1 MVSEPQGVRQL
12 FSSASNNRGN
22 SVIIAVVAGALSLA
36 GLALILNQVSQ
47 FSQQVSQSEKT
58 ANQSGQDAVS
68 LYYIQKK
75 FTFGKTVIPATQ
87 SEPESFK
94 YKAPD
99 WYPEFYPTASEL
111 NTTPRIIPVKP
122 VGSGAFPSPLVPLL
136 MVTKN
141 KVASGECKPLDFP
154 VPKSQINSNEDCE
167 FISLSPDKSS
177 LGAIQGQTELHK
189 TNNFQLSLIAVP
201 DANLLTASQKDA
213 LFKPG
218 FEYPLAATRLEPI
231 KFVKYVINESN
242 PKVFSKIAIQTNSI
256 GAIIPVEIPPA
267 PKCRLSLHS
276 SVQQPLVLS
285 SDRLVKLSLEV
296 EQGIAESVSISLA
309 NERET
314 LFNSQQFDRQHLNNF
329 ERLTPLKA
337 DGFDINILTT
347 DKNNIARFNR
357 SSDGNNRIWNIIAN
371 VKGLDST
378 SKECSTSI
386 MIHDPPTTT
395 TTTTTSTLAPSV
407 VINPIPDTVVPPT
420 PVITVVPPTPPPIA
434 PNRLM
439 AVTQPVNQ
447 STREGD
453 DRKNYYTLPTFNFVA
468 QNSGG
473 LPITY
478 KWYRK
483 NRTGTAWIEV
493 ALGSQSALKLN
504 SVRILQ
510 DHGALFKCKASAPNL
525 GDLWSNEV
533 TLTVTGGWV
542 NAAGGGCA
550 DVCER
555 HGFVPKNSPEGANC
569 ASGETIPWSAWDS
582 KANNQNPIDFNWGC
596 WDGCVGGK
604 GCHTNRC
611 AQARSEPSIPNKKW
625 GYCYAPAQTRDN
637 DNTDITAAC
646 YCGPR

>member
-1 MVSEPQGVRQL
+1 MRKL

-22 SVIIAVVAGALSLA
+22 SVIIAVIAGALSLA

-47 FSQQVSQSEKT
+47 FSQQVSQSEKA
-58 ANQSGQDAVS
+58 ANQSEQDAVT

-201 DANLLTASQKDA
+201 DANLLTASQKEA

-218 FEYPLAATRLEPI
+218 FDYPLAATRVEPI
-231 KFVKYVINESN
+231 KFVKYVINEAN
-242 PKVFSKIAIQTNSI
+242 PKVLTKIAIQTNSV

-276 SVQQPLVLS
+276 SVQQPLRLT
-285 SDRLVKLSLEV
+285 SDTILKLNLEV
-296 EQGIAESVSISLA
+296 EQGIADSVSINLA
-309 NERET
+309 NHRET
-314 LFNSQQFDRQHLNNF
+314 LFGFDRFDRQRLNNF
-329 ERLTPLKA
+329 ERFTPLKA
-337 DGFDINILTT
+337 EGFDINILAS
-347 DKNNIARFNR
+347 DKNTIAQFNR
-357 SSDGNNRIWNIIAN
+357 SLDGNNRVWNISAN
-371 VKGLDST
+371 LKGLDST
-378 SKECSTSI
+378 TKECSTSI

-395 TTTTTSTLAPSV
+395 TTTSTLAPSV
-407 VINPIPDTVVPPT
+407 VVNPPPDKVVPPP
-420 PVITVVPPTPPPIA
+420 PVITVDPPMPPPTA
-434 PNRLM
+434 PNTLM

-453 DRKNYYTLPTFNFVA
+453 DEKNYYTLPTFNFVA
-468 QNSGG
+468 QNRGR

-483 NRTGTAWIEV
+483 DRTGNAWVEV
-493 ALGSQSALKLN
+493 ASGSQSALTLR
-504 SVRILQ
+504 SVRLLQ
-510 DHGALFKCKASAPNL
+510 DHGAQFKCKASAPNL
-525 GDLWSNEV
+525 SDLWSREV
-533 TLTVTGGWV
+533 TLNVTGGWV
-542 NAAGGGCA
+542 DAAGGGCGA
-550 DVCER
+550 VCAR
-555 HGFVPKNSPEGANC
+555 HGFISKNSPEGANC

-611 AQARSEPSIPNKKW
+611 REARSEPSIPNIKW
-625 GYCYAPAQTRDN
+625 GYCYAPGQTRDN